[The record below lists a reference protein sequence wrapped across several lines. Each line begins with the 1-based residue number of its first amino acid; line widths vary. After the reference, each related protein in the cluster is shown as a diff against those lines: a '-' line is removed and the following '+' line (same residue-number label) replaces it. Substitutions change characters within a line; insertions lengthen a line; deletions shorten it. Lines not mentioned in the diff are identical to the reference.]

1 MEDTL
6 FYSPYFWTPLLT
18 GVMYFTIGYLM
29 IKYPPKYNNGI
40 YGYRTSRARKTEAHW
55 VFAQKFSAIML
66 KKFGM
71 LCLPLC
77 TIGILAEGKTNNA
90 LTIIIVVIALFPA
103 VMTLLL
109 TEKYL
114 KEI

>member
-6 FYSPYFWTPLLT
+6 FTSPYFWTPLLM
-18 GVMYFTIGYLM
+18 GVIYFAVGYFM
-29 IKYPPKYNNGI
+29 IKYPPTYRNSL
-40 YGYRTSRARKTEAHW
+40 YGYRTKRARQSEAHW

-77 TIGILAEGKTNNA
+77 TIGVLAEGRSNDA
-90 LTIIIVVIALFPA
+90 LTVIIIAIALFPA
-103 VMTLLL
+103 LMTIFL

-114 KEI
+114 KEV